1 MTARRKLWILVIVRR
16 HHRVQ
21 VSAFIMPTSY
31 LQEHSL
37 VMFLEMKADGEA
49 LYRAH
54 PVLRRLAACDLQN
67 PWEQALKWVWS
78 LLTVIDASRELWMQT
93 TLLVLITDTSGCKT
107 RCQLFVEGG
116 EKKDVVWLRAWSR
129 RDEGTHEKKLRR
141 RSFSQNTAQLC
152 RRTSVEQI
160 RVFVLKAD
168 LSLMLKK
175 RAAGMRLKIGHL
187 QSQMIHWISPTNLQS
202 VQQ

>member
-1 MTARRKLWILVIVRR
+1 MTAWRKLWILVIVRR
-16 HHRVQ
+16 HHHAQ

-116 EKKDVVWLRAWSR
+116 KKKTWSDCER
-129 RDEGTHEKKLRR
+129 EVGVTREHTR
-141 RSFSQNTAQLC
+141 RSCVDGLFHKTLPS
-152 RRTSVEQI
+152 SVEEP
-160 RVFVLKAD
+160 L
-168 LSLMLKK
+168 LSKSECLCWKQTSLWCLRK
-175 RAAGMRLKIGHL
+175 GL
-187 QSQMIHWISPTNLQS
+187 QAWD
-202 VQQ
+202 